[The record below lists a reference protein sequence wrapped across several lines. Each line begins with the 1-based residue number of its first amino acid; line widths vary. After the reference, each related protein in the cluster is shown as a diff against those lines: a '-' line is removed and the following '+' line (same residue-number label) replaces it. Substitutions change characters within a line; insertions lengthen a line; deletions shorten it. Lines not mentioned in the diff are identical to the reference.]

1 MKKIYTIGFLM
12 FAICLTWTGCQNETS
27 LKFIKN
33 EHYKTDIQQADFL
46 HRSMKELT
54 DIIVHDIFSPP
65 VASRVYVYPS
75 LAAYEV
81 LRNEQDRYR
90 SFAGQLNEFPAV
102 PKPKSNQEY
111 AYPLAGVHAFLQV
124 GKALIFSEKTME
136 DFQEKIYKEFRE
148 LGVPKAVYYR
158 SMEYGQVVADH
169 ILAYADKDN
178 YKQTRTFPKF
188 DINWS
193 DSSRWQP
200 TPPDYMDGI
209 EPHWRD
215 IRPFVLDSAQQ
226 FIPELP
232 TAYDMKKGSQFYKEL
247 LEVYEAVNN
256 LDKERAAIAKFWDC
270 NPYAT
275 VHTGHAMTA
284 NKKIT
289 PGGHWVGITYLT
301 CKKTKAD
308 MMRSAE
314 SYAVVTLALADGFIS
329 CWDEK
334 YRSNLI
340 RPETLIN
347 QYIDQDWKPLLQT
360 PPFPEYT
367 SGHSVISSAAA
378 IALTKLYGDN
388 FSFLD
393 TTEEEYGLPARSFS
407 SFLQASEEAAI
418 SRLYGGIHYMPAI
431 ENGVKQGRALGRYVM
446 QSIETEKA
454 AIGQK

>member
-1 MKKIYTIGFLM
+1 MIKNNTIGLILLSIILLM
-12 FAICLTWTGCQNETS
+12 GC
-27 LKFIKN
+27 KN
-33 EHYKTDIQQADFL
+33 EDDISFSEKPNYKEAIDKADFL
-46 HRSMKELT
+46 HRSMKQLT

-75 LAAYEV
+75 IAAYEA
-81 LRNEQDRYR
+81 LRHDHPNYQ
-90 SFAGQLNEFPAV
+90 SFAGQLNGLKAIPQPNDNE
-102 PKPKSNQEY
+102 EY
-111 AYPLAGVHAFLQV
+111 AFTLASVHAFLEV
-124 GKALIFSEKTME
+124 GKTLIFSEQTMKE
-136 DFQEKIYKEFRE
+136 FQAKIYKEFRD
-148 LGVPKAVYYR
+148 LGIPKAVYER
-158 SMEYGQVVADH
+158 SMAYGKTVANH

-188 DINWS
+188 DINWKEA
-193 DSSRWQP
+193 DRWQP

-226 FIPELP
+226 FTPPVP
-232 TAYDMKKGSQFYKEL
+232 TKYDMAKNSQFYKEL
-247 LEVYEAVNN
+247 MVVYETGKN
-256 LDKERAAIAKFWDC
+256 LDEEQTAIAKFWDC

-275 VHTGHAMTA
+275 QHTGHAMTA
-284 NKKIT
+284 SKKIT
-289 PGGHWVGITYLT
+289 PGGHWVGITTIT
-301 CKKTKAD
+301 CKKTKANI
-308 MMRSAE
+308 MRTAE
-314 SYAVVTLALADGFIS
+314 SYAIVTIALADGFIS

-347 QYIDQDWKPLLQT
+347 KHIDQNWQPLLQT

-378 IALTKLYGDN
+378 IALTKLYGEN

-393 TTEEEYGLPARSFS
+393 TSEEEYGLPARTFPSFIK
-407 SFLQASEEAAI
+407 ASEEAAI

-431 ENGVKQGRALGRYVM
+431 DNGVTQGRALGRYVVDK
-446 QSIETEKA
+446 IKTTKE